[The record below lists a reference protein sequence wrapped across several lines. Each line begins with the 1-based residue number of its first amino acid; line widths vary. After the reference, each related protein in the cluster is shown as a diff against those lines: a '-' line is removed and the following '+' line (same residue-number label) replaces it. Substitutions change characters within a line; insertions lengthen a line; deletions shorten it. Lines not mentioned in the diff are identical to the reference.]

1 MDDKGFLQST
11 SLEEIF
17 VTLGPGLLSILLRQV
32 RSRLAEAAVL
42 IDGRQLLNGMVVET
56 VQHDQQHTA
65 CRGERLKTGLGEG
78 VRLQFTILVG
88 SDQVL
93 LLLDVTIQNGKIQI
107 GRGLVDIGITVISL
121 ENIWREVSSLLRECA
136 LDRKLNPPWITNEA
150 QSKNKLETLLG

>member
-1 MDDKGFLQST
+1 MNDKVFLQST

-17 VTLGPGLLSILLRQV
+17 ITLGPGLLSILLRQV

-42 IDGRQLLNGMVVET
+42 IDGRKLLNGMVVET
-56 VQHDQQHTA
+56 VQHNQQHTA
-65 CRGERLKTGLGEG
+65 SRGEGLKTGLGEG

-93 LLLDVTIQNGKIQI
+93 LLLDVTIQNGKIQV
-107 GRGLVDIGITVISL
+107 GRGLVNTGVTVISL
-121 ENIWREVSSLLRECA
+121 ENIWREVSSLLPECA
-136 LDRKLNPPWITNEA
+136 LDRTLNPPWITNEA